1 MSKTL
6 NYESPIRLTNG
17 IRYQYPSH
25 INGRYPSRL
34 FLHGYL
40 MALGIDSTKP
50 YPNKPAFYAEG
61 LDELDLIKL
70 VDAYNRHLEGD
81 DEPLKIFGKE
91 HSQWE
96 THGTSSDRVSG

>member
-1 MSKTL
+1 MSRAV
-6 NYESPIRLTNG
+6 NCESPVRLTNG

-50 YPNKPAFYAEG
+50 DPKNRTLYTEG
-61 LDELDLIKL
+61 LDEFDLIKL
-70 VDAYNRHLEGD
+70 VDAYNRHLEGN

-91 HSQWE
+91 HTTWSQ
-96 THGTSSDRVSG
+96 HGSSSDASSH